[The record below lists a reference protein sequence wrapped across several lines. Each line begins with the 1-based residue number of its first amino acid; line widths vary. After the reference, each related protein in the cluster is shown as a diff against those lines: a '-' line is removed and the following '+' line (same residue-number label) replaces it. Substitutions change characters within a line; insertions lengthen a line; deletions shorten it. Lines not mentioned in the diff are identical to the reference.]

1 MRPFPEMRRLH
12 WHPNCSLSYES
23 ADGDCMSLKRTF
35 FVLALVVAIGFV
47 ALQAKADQTD
57 SVTMTF
63 ASGASFNG
71 TVTFSS
77 VDNTLTAVNGVL
89 SGYLDGTVGPGAG
102 SDPISWVYAPG
113 FNYST
118 DPNFSN
124 FLMDTASLT
133 SSALFNWIEF
143 TCSFTGGVPSFAD
156 PSFAPDGMGNS
167 VQYVGVD
174 SLTVSDP
181 MVSGAIST
189 PEPSSLLLLGAGLA
203 TLLGAGSK
211 KRRSSAAH

>member
-1 MRPFPEMRRLH
+1 
-12 WHPNCSLSYES
+12 
-23 ADGDCMSLKRTF
+23 MSLKRIF

-47 ALQAKADQTD
+47 ASQAKADQTD

-63 ASGASFNG
+63 ASGASFSG
-71 TVTFSS
+71 TVTFAS
-77 VDNTLTAVNGVL
+77 DDTLTGVNGVL
-89 SGYLDGTVGPGAG
+89 SGYLDGTAGPGAG
-102 SDPISWVYAPG
+102 SDPITWVYAPG
-113 FNYST
+113 SNYST
-118 DPNFSN
+118 PPNFTN

-133 SSALFNWIEF
+133 SSSLFNWIEF
-143 TCSFTGGVPSFAD
+143 TYTFNGGVPSLAD

-167 VQYVGVD
+167 AQYVGVD
-174 SLTVSDP
+174 QVTVSDP

-211 KRRSSAAH
+211 KGRASTAH

>member
-1 MRPFPEMRRLH
+1 
-12 WHPNCSLSYES
+12 
-23 ADGDCMSLKRTF
+23 MSLKRIF
-35 FVLALVVAIGFV
+35 FVLALVIAIGFV
-47 ALQAKADQTD
+47 GSQAKADQTD

-77 VDNTLTAVNGVL
+77 VDNTLTGVNGVL

-102 SDPISWVYAPG
+102 SDPITGVFAPG

-124 FLMDTASLT
+124 FLMDAASLT

-143 TCSFTGGVPSFAD
+143 TYTFNGGVPSFAD
-156 PSFAPDGMGNS
+156 PSFAPDGNGNS
-167 VQYVGVD
+167 VQYFGVD
-174 SLTVSDP
+174 NSGSPATVSDP
-181 MVSGAIST
+181 MVSGTIST

-203 TLLGAGSK
+203 TLLGAASK
-211 KRRSSAAH
+211 KRRSSAAHCIRES

>member
-1 MRPFPEMRRLH
+1 
-12 WHPNCSLSYES
+12 
-23 ADGDCMSLKRTF
+23 MSLKRIF
-35 FVLALVVAIGFV
+35 LVLALVAAIGFV
-47 ALQAKADQTD
+47 ASQAKADQTD

-63 ASGASFNG
+63 GSGASFKG

-77 VDNTLTAVNGVL
+77 VDNTLTEVNGML

-113 FNYST
+113 FNYSA

-124 FLMDTASLT
+124 FLMDTATLT

-143 TCSFTGGVPSFAD
+143 TYSFTGGVPSFAD

-167 VQYVGVD
+167 VQYVD
-174 SLTVSDP
+174 SLGNTVSDP
-181 MVSGAIST
+181 MVSGTFST
-189 PEPSSLLLLGAGLA
+189 PEPSSLFLLGAGLA
-203 TLLGAGSK
+203 TLLGAASK
-211 KRRSSAAH
+211 KRRASAPH

>member
-1 MRPFPEMRRLH
+1 
-12 WHPNCSLSYES
+12 
-23 ADGDCMSLKRTF
+23 MSLKRIF
-35 FVLALVVAIGFV
+35 LVLALVAAIGFV
-47 ALQAKADQTD
+47 ASQAKADQTD

-63 ASGASFNG
+63 GSGASFKG

-77 VDNTLTAVNGVL
+77 VDNTLTEVNGML

-113 FNYST
+113 FNYSA

-143 TCSFTGGVPSFAD
+143 TYSFTGGVPSFAD

-167 VQYVGVD
+167 VQYVD
-174 SLTVSDP
+174 SLGNTVSDP
-181 MVSGAIST
+181 MVSGTVST
-189 PEPSSLLLLGAGLA
+189 PEPSSLFLLGAGLA
-203 TLLGAGSK
+203 TLLGAASK
-211 KRRSSAAH
+211 KRRASAPH

>member
-1 MRPFPEMRRLH
+1 
-12 WHPNCSLSYES
+12 
-23 ADGDCMSLKRTF
+23 MSLKRIF
-35 FVLALVVAIGFV
+35 FVLALVVVIGFV
-47 ALQAKADQTD
+47 ASQARADQTD

-77 VDNTLTAVNGVL
+77 VDNTLTGVNGVL
-89 SGYLDGTVGPGAG
+89 SGYLDGAVGPGAG
-102 SDPISWVYAPG
+102 SDPITWVYAPG
-113 FNYST
+113 FNLAS

-133 SSALFNWIEF
+133 SFFFLNWIEF
-143 TCSFTGGVPSFAD
+143 TYTFTGGVPSFAD

-174 SLTVSDP
+174 NLNVSDP
-181 MVSGAIST
+181 MVSGTIST
-189 PEPSSLLLLGAGLA
+189 LEPSSLLLLGAGLA

>member
-1 MRPFPEMRRLH
+1 
-12 WHPNCSLSYES
+12 
-23 ADGDCMSLKRTF
+23 MSLKRIF
-35 FVLALVVAIGFV
+35 LVLALVVAIGFV
-47 ALQAKADQTD
+47 ASQAKADQTD

-63 ASGASFNG
+63 GSGASFKG

-77 VDNTLTAVNGVL
+77 VDNTLTGVNGVL

-113 FNYST
+113 FNYSA

-124 FLMDTASLT
+124 FLMDTGSLT

-143 TCSFTGGVPSFAD
+143 TYTFTGGVPSFAD

-167 VQYVGVD
+167 VQYVDG
-174 SLTVSDP
+174 LGNTVSDP
-181 MVSGAIST
+181 MVSGTVST
-189 PEPSSLLLLGAGLA
+189 PEPSSLFLLGAGLA
-203 TLLGAGSK
+203 TLLGAASK
-211 KRRSSAAH
+211 KRRASAAH

>member
-1 MRPFPEMRRLH
+1 
-12 WHPNCSLSYES
+12 
-23 ADGDCMSLKRTF
+23 MSLKRIF
-35 FVLALVVAIGFV
+35 FVLALVVVIGFV
-47 ALQAKADQTD
+47 PSQARADQTD

-77 VDNTLTAVNGVL
+77 VDNTLTGVNGVL
-89 SGYLDGTVGPGAG
+89 SGYLDGAVGPGAG
-102 SDPISWVYAPG
+102 SDPITWVYAPG
-113 FNYST
+113 LNLAS

-133 SSALFNWIEF
+133 SFFFLNWIEF
-143 TCSFTGGVPSFAD
+143 TYTFTGGVPSFAD

-174 SLTVSDP
+174 NFGGQVNVSDP
-181 MVSGAIST
+181 MVSGTIST
-189 PEPSSLLLLGAGLA
+189 PEPSSLFLLGAGLA
-203 TLLGAGSK
+203 TLLGAGAK
-211 KRRSSAAH
+211 KRRASAAH